1 MPNRVVKPKNYK
13 PVGRPETVKLSKK
26 EETRRRLFM
35 MHSKARENAANVVD
49 VQQDTV
55 QNIPNIDQRPDNVE
69 AEQLFEIS
77 YDSVDMQATIKKKQE
92 EWAAEQEAIFKNKL
106 QEELTKQQEQMAKLL
121 HEQVEQKL
129 QERLQQELAKQQDV
143 MKRQEENMKQ
153 LYEKKQEELKQE
165 QAKLLQTTTAAAQQ
179 INKLYAING
188 EYNITRRRKGIL
200 Y

>member
-49 VQQDTV
+49 VQQDTPSV
-55 QNIPNIDQRPDNVE
+55 DQRPDNVE

-92 EWAAEQEAIFKNKL
+92 EWAAEQEALFKNKL

-129 QERLQQELAKQQDV
+129 QERLQQELTKQQEV
-143 MKRQEENMKQ
+143 MKQQEENMKQ

-165 QAKLLQTTTAAAQQ
+165 QAKLLQTTTTAAQQ